1 MGPAAG
7 AAVFVMLSHYLS
19 GLTEYWM
26 LFMGLFF
33 IGVVLSGN
41 EGIYGFF
48 IRIKR
53 IVLNVD
59 R

>member
-7 AAVFVMLSHYLS
+7 AAVFVMLAHYVS
-19 GLTEYWM
+19 GLTDYWK

-33 IGVVLSGN
+33 IAVVLSGN

-48 IRIKR
+48 KRIKR
-53 IVLNVD
+53 IVINVN